1 MRLRKIKTK
10 KGFIFA
16 ALILGL
22 IVLIVMGTVFL
33 FHKKPDHGITMAE
46 AAKLVAYS
54 GTDFNAENSAVSS
67 QQFEKGNYWYTA
79 YVDAVNQSGLME
91 IKNPVSY
98 MKYSDVCQLAKNI
111 GVEGEILDRLVNSRN
126 YIPKQEFL
134 DIFIQ
139 FLPFMKNGE
148 NIQVIEAGIAGTPK
162 TLTKAGEWEV
172 YTTKGTYRFTGIV
185 MDDKIDQTV
194 QMITCG
200 KEILAVEESVKD
212 EAEYKN
218 IWIKNSEEKAVYT
231 NVYGADRM
239 FQIQGL
245 STPVENVLADIKVI
259 HGEITAINIK
269 TDTITGNVLAVTK
282 EYVEVQGYGKV
293 ALDEYFM
300 IYDIY
305 NGFAVKSYQDIVVGY
320 SLQDFIVAEGKICGA
335 VISKP
340 LNAQNIR
347 VVIRNTGFGSI
358 FHDTI
363 RLTSDKDYTISFGDE
378 MIRLAAGEVFEVSRS
393 SEQFQNGRITVTPD
407 TDGEITLLHIT
418 RSQGNPSYEGKM
430 ELVLAEE
437 GLIAIN
443 DVDIEKYLKRVVPS
457 EMPAGFPV
465 EALKVQAVC
474 ARSYA
479 YKHLS
484 NSYYSQYGAHVDDS
498 TLFQVYN
505 NTVEYDSSNEAI
517 QNTRGQVLTFAGEV
531 VQTYY
536 YSTSCGMTTDVGI
549 WGTDPSGYPYFQS
562 RAVSSTQKEIDLT
575 NEENFEAFITSK
587 DENDYDYS
595 CALYRWE
602 FDAQINQ
609 LSNSFNTK
617 LYEKY
622 LASPEKV
629 LTLTPEGTFVSQTI
643 TTVGTITGVTV
654 NERAAGGAI
663 KSLTVT
669 GTENTVRID
678 SESCIRGLFGM
689 ADVEMTTNTGTTKM
703 ASLPSTFCI
712 FKPLYTQGQLTG
724 YRIIGGGYGHGIGM
738 SQNAVNAMVK
748 NSMNYRQILEFFY
761 PGTQI
766 EN

>member
-1 MRLRKIKTK
+1 MIRLGKIKTK
-10 KGFIFA
+10 KGFVFTG
-16 ALILGL
+16 LILGL
-22 IVLIVMGTVFL
+22 MLLIVMGVVFL
-33 FHKKPDHGITMAE
+33 FRKKPDNGITMAE
-46 AAKLVAYS
+46 AAKLVAY
-54 GTDFNAENSAVSS
+54 GATDFVENTNAGS
-67 QQFEKGNYWYTA
+67 QEFEKGNYWYTA
-79 YVDAVNQSGLME
+79 YVDAVNQSEMME
-91 IKNPVSY
+91 IKNPLSY
-98 MKYSDVCQLAKNI
+98 VRYCDVYQFAKKI
-111 GVEGEILDRLVNSRN
+111 GMADDKLNMIENSRN
-126 YIPKQEFL
+126 YISKQEFL
-134 DIFIQ
+134 ELFIQ

-148 NIQVIEAGIAGTPK
+148 NIQVIEAGIAGTPA
-162 TLTKAGEWEV
+162 TLAKAGEWEV

-231 NVYGADRM
+231 NVYGADRT

-245 STPVENVLADIKVI
+245 SAPVENVLADIKVI

-282 EYVEVQGYGKV
+282 DYVEVQGYGKV

-358 FHDTI
+358 FHDTV
-363 RLTSDKDYTISFGDE
+363 RLTSDKDYTVSFGDE
-378 MIRLAAGEVFEVSRS
+378 MMRLAAGEVFEASRS

-407 TDGEITLLHIT
+407 ADGEITLLHIT

-437 GLIAIN
+437 GLVAVN

-484 NSYYSQYGAHVDDS
+484 NSYYGQYGAHVDDS

-505 NTVEYDSSNEAI
+505 NTVEYESSNEAI
-517 QNTRGQVLTFAGEV
+517 QNTRGQVLTYAGDV

-575 NEENFEAFITSK
+575 DEGNFEAFITSK
-587 DENDYDYS
+587 DENDYDYN

-602 FDAQINQ
+602 LNAEINQ
-609 LSNSFNTK
+609 LSNSFNAK

-629 LTLTPEGTFVSQTI
+629 LTLTQEGTFVSQKI

-663 KSLTVT
+663 RSLTVT

-678 SESCIRGLFGM
+678 SESCIRGLFGV

-712 FKPLYTQGQLTG
+712 FKPVYTQGQLTG

-748 NSMNYRQILEFFY
+748 SGMDYKKVLDFFY
-761 PGTQI
+761 PGTI
-766 EN
+766 ITN